1 MHEQSDYKGVSTWL
15 DDKYMTLPHVAIEG
29 QNLEISPEDF
39 IVLPELYG
47 HVMEQVSK
55 LPCGKIVICQ
65 AYDYLLE
72 TLSPGATW
80 SQYGFLKCITTSE
93 EQKTYLEEIM
103 KNVSFDI
110 IEPVI
115 SESFTK
121 KLVPSKPIV
130 SIHTRDQRDTMK
142 IIKTFYL
149 KYPQFRWITFRDM
162 RGLSEYEFSNL
173 LKESFVSVWV
183 DDVSGFGTYPI
194 ESMSVGTPVLGK
206 IPNIKPSWMNEHNGI
221 WTNDVIKMVDIL
233 AEFTQNWLEDNI
245 SSKVYESSQET
256 AEKFSDINKF
266 NDSVITNFTEY
277 INTRRDN
284 FESQLNK
291 LKEDE
296 K

>member
-1 MHEQSDYKGVSTWL
+1 
-15 DDKYMTLPHVAIEG
+15 
-29 QNLEISPEDF
+29 
-39 IVLPELYG
+39 
-47 HVMEQVSK
+47 
-55 LPCGKIVICQ
+55 
-65 AYDYLLE
+65 
-72 TLSPGATW
+72 
-80 SQYGFLKCITTSE
+80 
-93 EQKTYLEEIM
+93 
-103 KNVSFDI
+103 
-110 IEPVI
+110 
-115 SESFTK
+115 
-121 KLVPSKPIV
+121 
-130 SIHTRDQRDTMK
+130 
-142 IIKTFYL
+142 
-149 KYPQFRWITFRDM
+149 
-162 RGLSEYEFSNL
+162 
-173 LKESFVSVWV
+173 
-183 DDVSGFGTYPI
+183 
-194 ESMSVGTPVLGK
+194 MSVGTPVLGK

>member
-1 MHEQSDYKGVSTWL
+1 
-15 DDKYMTLPHVAIEG
+15 
-29 QNLEISPEDF
+29 
-39 IVLPELYG
+39 
-47 HVMEQVSK
+47 
-55 LPCGKIVICQ
+55 
-65 AYDYLLE
+65 
-72 TLSPGATW
+72 
-80 SQYGFLKCITTSE
+80 
-93 EQKTYLEEIM
+93 
-103 KNVSFDI
+103 
-110 IEPVI
+110 
-115 SESFTK
+115 
-121 KLVPSKPIV
+121 
-130 SIHTRDQRDTMK
+130 MK

>member
-1 MHEQSDYKGVSTWL
+1 
-15 DDKYMTLPHVAIEG
+15 
-29 QNLEISPEDF
+29 
-39 IVLPELYG
+39 
-47 HVMEQVSK
+47 
-55 LPCGKIVICQ
+55 
-65 AYDYLLE
+65 
-72 TLSPGATW
+72 
-80 SQYGFLKCITTSE
+80 
-93 EQKTYLEEIM
+93 
-103 KNVSFDI
+103 
-110 IEPVI
+110 
-115 SESFTK
+115 
-121 KLVPSKPIV
+121 
-130 SIHTRDQRDTMK
+130 
-142 IIKTFYL
+142 
-149 KYPQFRWITFRDM
+149 M

-194 ESMSVGTPVLGK
+194 ESMRVGTPVLGK

-277 INTRRDN
+277 VNTRRDN